1 MFIWEVMRQEHSE
14 TFWKISIIE
23 GIGLPDVITYHKT
36 TDVKAAECQHVN
48 RHSKFRKDTINYFE
62 TIG

>member
-1 MFIWEVMRQEHSE
+1 M
-14 TFWKISIIE
+14 E

-48 RHSKFRKDTINYFE
+48 RHRKFRKDTINYFE
-62 TIG
+62 TSG